1 MFFVHCFLS
10 TLRIFLYMVNFY
22 LPRSFVGYVLA
33 YFYWIFLSFPSLL
46 TLSSSNFT
54 TIGVKPRSSNAL
66 PSTSHRS
73 YFREILDL
81 DSEPLRA
88 FTLRSAA
95 RCHHHRSQSRGARAI
110 RRGNEAGGV
119 SKTSGSLLCQLRHH
133 LSLPVTGSF
142 LFYPPLVETR
152 TLEEVKEVLYYAFQT
167 NTSLTWIMLDNMV
180 LSLPNGDVDISMLKE
195 TVQLVN
201 EKFEIELQL
210 GWLVI
215 TKFRKKDTLLK

>member
-1 MFFVHCFLS
+1 MACHG
-10 TLRIFLYMVNFY
+10 IY
-22 LPRSFVGYVLA
+22 
-33 YFYWIFLSFPSLL
+33 SLL
-46 TLSSSNFT
+46 FSFNFVFQRKS
-54 TIGVKPRSSNAL
+54 IGYLGFLFNRFFATFLGGNRNLLYLFSINYYDYL
-66 PSTSHRS
+66 LW
-73 YFREILDL
+73 EILDL

-201 EKFEIELQL
+201 EKFEIEKFKYPTKYIPSYHLYFSE
-210 GWLVI
+210 WIFISIVI
-215 TKFRKKDTLLK
+215 S